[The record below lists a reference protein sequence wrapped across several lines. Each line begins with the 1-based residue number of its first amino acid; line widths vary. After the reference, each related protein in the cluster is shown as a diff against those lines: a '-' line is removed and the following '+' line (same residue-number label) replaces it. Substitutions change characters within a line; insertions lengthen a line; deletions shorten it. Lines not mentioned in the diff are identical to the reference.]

1 MPVIFSFI
9 FRRTEGNGSFYISQ
23 SHELACFRVYCLYG
37 KFILSA
43 RMKNFVVAVVLVLIF
58 TLFAVANTT
67 AVPIEFVTLSFKVP
81 LSLALIVPIGIT
93 LLIFSLFHLRKMGK
107 TELIIR
113 DLEENV
119 ESSQKQV
126 VEITKRTHELELE
139 NRKFKIRL
147 GEETEKDD
155 TSL

>member
-1 MPVIFSFI
+1 
-9 FRRTEGNGSFYISQ
+9 
-23 SHELACFRVYCLYG
+23 
-37 KFILSA
+37 
-43 RMKNFVVAVVLVLIF
+43 MKNFVVAVVLVLIF